1 MKTLDYRTSNTIEN
15 TRLQMQEGCNG
26 IEQVIFFYISETY
39 NIYTDG
45 SKELFNKSYVKQDG
59 RQYVRQSEVNRY
71 YNNEKSFRDA
81 IKRWKRKAIA

>member
-1 MKTLDYRTSNTIEN
+1 MKTLDYRQSQTIES
-15 TRLQMQEGCNG
+15 TRLQMKEGCNG
-26 IEQVIFFYISETY
+26 LEQVIFFYVSETY

-71 YNNEKSFRDA
+71 YNNEKSYREA
-81 IKRWKRKAIA
+81 VKRWKRKAIA